1 MKRPVTTSV
10 RCSRSIG
17 YLLLM
22 LGVLV
27 IADAHIATAL
37 AGDHA
42 IVEPTCGAS
51 LPTLTRDASPAVLQR
66 LKPISSTSSTVSQS
80 PSPLLHG
87 PVLSPSTFEPSLLP
101 NEHWPQDPLHA
112 LVHVFLF

>member
-1 MKRPVTTSV
+1 MKRPVTTPV
-10 RCSRSIG
+10 RFSRSIG
-17 YLLLM
+17 YLLLV

-27 IADAHIATAL
+27 IADAHIVTAF

-51 LPTLTRDASPAVLQR
+51 LPTLTRDASPSVLQR
-66 LKPISSTSSTVSQS
+66 LEPTFSTISQS

-87 PVLSPSTFEPSLLP
+87 PVRASSTLEPSFFP
-101 NEHWPQDPLHA
+101 NGNCHQDPLHA